1 MESSIASLTHLTDHE
16 KAALADLVEELNASL
31 GQRLQ
36 KVVLY
41 GSKARGDFNEDSD
54 LDVLVV
60 LDKRSIDALDK
71 VSGCS
76 SDIDIEY
83 GLPLSVISL
92 DIAALEQPSLFTR
105 NVRKDGIELW
115 TRN

>member
-1 MESSIASLTHLTDHE
+1 MESSIVGLTHLTDRE
-16 KAALADLVEELNASL
+16 KAALADLVEELSASL

-41 GSKARGDFNEDSD
+41 GSKARGDFNADSD

-60 LDKRSIDALDK
+60 LDKRSLDSLDK

-76 SDIDIEY
+76 SDVVIEY
-83 GLPLSVISL
+83 GLPLAVVSV
-92 DIAALEQPSLFTR
+92 DAARLEQPSLFIR
-105 NVRKDGIELW
+105 NVQRDGVELW
-115 TRN
+115 TRH